1 MKKDESNGWIDF
13 WIGIHNII
21 AFFSVIVPFIVGL
34 LSIPFLPFFLD
45 LFAEVIGY
53 SLLAM
58 IVGSFITIISACFVS
73 LILDLFWGIRPDAGI
88 FISR

>member
-1 MKKDESNGWIDF
+1 MKKYEDDSWADF
-13 WIGIHNII
+13 WIGIHNTI
-21 AFFSVIVPFIVGL
+21 AFFSVIVPFIVVL

-58 IVGSFITIISACFVS
+58 IVGTLITIVSGFFVF
-73 LILDLFWGIRPDAGI
+73 LILNLCWGIDPDPGM